1 MAWVDFHLSPV
12 SLFKIAVVAIHGL
25 KNLGLTKVSDNADEP
40 APEVTA
46 NDPWDDVDDTN
57 APLTDAEAILWVAIK
72 FANGPKKMKLYSI
85 WTFLNQ
91 VESWT
96 ENEIMLLRVP
106 SELWP
111 LPSMNPLVRPSWLYS
126 RRISSSLEALDLVKV
141 NGSDG
146 RGLRTDTVLDK
157 ANARWTDGSS
167 SYSLRLF
174 GYCIFSPPNP
184 SCVWS
189 ASYAQLS
196 LTAQNIQ

>member
-1 MAWVDFHLSPV
+1 M
-12 SLFKIAVVAIHGL
+12 GL
-25 KNLGLTKVSDNADEP
+25 KKWN
-40 APEVTA
+40 
-46 NDPWDDVDDTN
+46 
-57 APLTDAEAILWVAIK
+57 
-72 FANGPKKMKLYSI
+72 LYSI

-174 GYCIFSPPNP
+174 GYCIFSPQSPMCLIVILRATLSNCAKHSITNTYP
-184 SCVWS
+184 LKYEIVRYFLLWIGGLNLQDNFHI
-189 ASYAQLS
+189 SYPLYYLGGKAKEYWILY
-196 LTAQNIQ
+196 TFV

>member
-1 MAWVDFHLSPV
+1 
-12 SLFKIAVVAIHGL
+12 
-25 KNLGLTKVSDNADEP
+25 
-40 APEVTA
+40 
-46 NDPWDDVDDTN
+46 
-57 APLTDAEAILWVAIK
+57 
-72 FANGPKKMKLYSI
+72 
-85 WTFLNQ
+85 
-91 VESWT
+91 
-96 ENEIMLLRVP
+96 MLLRVP

-174 GYCIFSPPNP
+174 GYCVFSPQSPMCLIVILRATLSNCAKHSITNTNP
-184 SCVWS
+184 LKYEIVQYFLKSELVVPTYRIIFIFHIHYSTISVEKPRNIEYTLLFKLIFFRNTQIQDICMCIFIKIV
-189 ASYAQLS
+189 ALS
-196 LTAQNIQ
+196 PVCTFKYLNWKI